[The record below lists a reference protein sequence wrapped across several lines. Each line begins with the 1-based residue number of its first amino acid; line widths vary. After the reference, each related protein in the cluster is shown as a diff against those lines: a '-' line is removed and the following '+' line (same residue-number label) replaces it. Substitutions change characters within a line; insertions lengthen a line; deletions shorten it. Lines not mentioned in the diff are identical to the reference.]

1 MKLKLKYGLPFT
13 NVLLIHKGRALSLD
27 KFLLDTGSASTV
39 IAAEIAVELGLGPEP
54 LDVIRKIRGVGGTE
68 YVYEKNIDKIQLGT
82 KKLTRFKIQMC
93 FVAVSHRLAA
103 IARFNKDMPGKICRY
118 IPRSHHTPV
127 KLICSDSSSS
137 PPGRLFLAPKA

>member
-13 NVLLIHKGRALSLD
+13 NVLLTHKGRALSLD

-82 KKLTRFKIQMC
+82 KDFMNLHYRRNFIIRHRRANRSPSRIQTG
-93 FVAVSHRLAA
+93 H
-103 IARFNKDMPGKICRY
+103 
-118 IPRSHHTPV
+118 
-127 KLICSDSSSS
+127 
-137 PPGRLFLAPKA
+137 

>member
-13 NVLLIHKGRALSLD
+13 NVLLTHKGRALSLD

-82 KKLTRFKIQMC
+82 KKLIGKITRGL
-93 FVAVSHRLAA
+93 AVSFIYQLSTVR
-103 IARFNKDMPGKICRY
+103 PPICRSGSAASWPEVLCRG
-118 IPRSHHTPV
+118 IPSTRSN
-127 KLICSDSSSS
+127 SS
-137 PPGRLFLAPKA
+137 LQ

>member
-13 NVLLIHKGRALSLD
+13 NVLLTHKGRALSLD

-68 YVYEKNIDKIQLGT
+68 YVYEKNIDIIQLGT
-82 KKLTRFKIQMC
+82 KKLTRFKIQ
-93 FVAVSHRLAA
+93 
-103 IARFNKDMPGKICRY
+103 IGDMDYGFDIEG
-118 IPRSHHTPV
+118 ILGMNF
-127 KLICSDSSSS
+127 LIESKVIID
-137 PPGRLFLAPKA
+137 LENMILL